1 MDGIAQSD
9 RDDLDQ
15 RVGPLANRF
24 VSSGYCFFLV
34 GGVVRNLFLGERSKD
49 IDITTDAYPE
59 RSAAILE
66 DWAETVWRQGERF
79 GTIGARKGNV
89 HVEVTTHRSEHYM
102 DDSRKPQ
109 VAFSGSI
116 HDDLGRRDFT
126 VNAMA
131 IEVPSWELVDPYGG
145 RSDLARRVLRTPLG
159 PDIAFSEDPLRML
172 RAARFS
178 SGYSLVPEQDLEDS
192 IRHMADRL
200 AIVSRERIN
209 DELTKLL
216 LVDHPSE
223 GLALLQRTGL
233 LNQIFPT
240 ANGIN
245 EVEPEV
251 LDLIESDLS
260 LRWAGLLWAMA
271 DDPKQGRDLLKEVR
285 VPNSLLSKVVAIVE
299 AAHELSAVA
308 DKQLATLRRLL
319 HVTRPNTEDALVI
332 LGAYQQSPENE
343 ILEALRQLELDEGT
357 ESFDVPLDGF
367 EIAKLIEEEGPPV
380 GVMLRRLLEYQLEQ
394 GPLSEETARELVL
407 EWKTKR

>member
-24 VSSGYCFFLV
+24 VSSGYRFFLV

-66 DWAETVWRQGERF
+66 DWADTVWRQGERF

-89 HVEVTTHRSEHYM
+89 VVEVTTHRSEHYM

-109 VAFSGSI
+109 VAFSESI